1 MIITLE
7 NVNYIY
13 NPGTVNA
20 RQALQDVTLT
30 IREGEFI
37 ALAGS
42 TGSGKSTLVQI
53 LNGLKVPTS
62 GTVRYDG
69 QVIANDRK
77 ELQKI
82 RCRIGVVFQYPEYQ
96 LFDETVLKDVSFGP
110 KNKGLSEQEALE
122 KAKEALQQ
130 VGLSEETC
138 EKSPFDLSGGEKRRA
153 AIAGILAMDP
163 EVLILDEPTAGL
175 DPLGKEEI
183 LDLIRRY
190 QEQNHSTVIMV
201 THNMDEA
208 AEYASRIIVM
218 ENGSV
223 LMDGESHEV
232 FSHPEKLRDAG
243 LDIPQAEQLCLS
255 LGLEGCITLEEAVR
269 AISEKYAH
277 LLDQ

>member
-110 KNKGLSEQEALE
+110 KNKGLSEPEALE

-153 AIAGILAMDP
+153 AIAGILAMEP

>member
-110 KNKGLSEQEALE
+110 KNKGLSEPEALE

-269 AISEKYAH
+269 AISEKFAH
-277 LLDQ
+277 LLD

>member
-7 NVNYIY
+7 KVNYIY

-20 RQALQDVTLT
+20 RQALRDVTLT
-30 IREGEFI
+30 IREREFI

-53 LNGLKVPTS
+53 LNGLKVPAS
-62 GTVRYDG
+62 GSVSYDG
-69 QVIANDRK
+69 SVIANDRK

-96 LFDETVLKDVSFGP
+96 LFDETVLKDVSYGP
-110 KNKGLSEQEALE
+110 KNKGMSEEKALE

-130 VGLSEETC
+130 VGLPEETY

-153 AIAGILAMDP
+153 AIAGILAMEP

-183 LDLIRRY
+183 LDLVRRY
-190 QEQNHSTVIMV
+190 QEKNHSTIIMV

-232 FSHPEKLRDAG
+232 FSHPEKLREAG
-243 LDIPQAEQLCLS
+243 LDIPQAEHLCLS
-255 LGLEGCITLEEAVR
+255 LGLEGSITIEEAVH
-269 AISEKYAH
+269 AICERYAPVS
-277 LLDQ
+277 Q